1 MIGRLNH
8 VAIAVPDLA
17 AASAQYRDT
26 LGARVGAP
34 QDEPDHGVTVV
45 FIELPNTKIAT
56 TGSTASTSPAG
67 APDRP
72 MLRKK
77 GLIAALIAALLVALV
92 WWVIQ
97 QGWITRAAMMDF
109 NRR

>member
-1 MIGRLNH
+1 MSITGALVLFATLFFLVLFLLLPWGHRSQEE
-8 VAIAVPDLA
+8 AGAVVPG
-17 AASAQYRDT
+17 T
-26 LGARVGAP
+26 
-34 QDEPDHGVTVV
+34 
-45 FIELPNTKIAT
+45 
-56 TGSTASTSPAG
+56 PAG